1 MWSYLRVDGIGNNE
15 SSLVHHR
22 GFVGKFTFPA
32 RLDLKEQEQILDRG
46 SIVNT
51 ILVTPYKCAQRFG
64 ASLGGVSYFAALRS
78 NPNCSVS
85 SILSPPINAII
96 AAVMSFDSDLNDALL
111 HSAAYAV
118 LFFLFWNSQLF
129 SHKIKKHNY
138 LCLLS
143 PPPWLLYSVGE
154 WSPLY
159 LRKGFDNITAELP
172 SPLYQ
177 Y

>member
-22 GFVGKFTFPA
+22 GFVGKFTFPKTPNLEE
-32 RLDLKEQEQILDRG
+32 REQMLGRG

-51 ILVTPYKCAQRFG
+51 ISVTPYKCTRSYG
-64 ASLGGVSYFAALRS
+64 SGLGGGL
-78 NPNCSVS
+78 
-85 SILSPPINAII
+85 
-96 AAVMSFDSDLNDALL
+96 AAVQVKHRLL
-111 HSAAYAV
+111 CPFCFITPHLSNHSRCYEFFLRPKRCTFTLHGLLRF
-118 LFFLFWNSQLF
+118 LFFPFWSPLLS

-143 PPPWLLYSVGE
+143 YPPFLLYSAGE

-159 LRKGFDNITAELP
+159 LRKGFDNITTELP
-172 SPLYQ
+172 SLLYQ